1 MEEVWKDIKNWEGS
15 YQVSNFGRVR
25 SLERIITFSDGRI
38 RKFQGREIK
47 PIKSSTSDYL
57 MVRLWENHKEYA
69 YLIHRLVAQAFIPN
83 PDNLPEVSHIDENI
97 FNNSYDNLEWCNR
110 DYNHNYSKA
119 KRINAARAVTGKCV
133 LQYDLSG
140 KLLHVWETGL
150 DAAKSLNIP
159 QGNISSCCL
168 GKLKTAGGFK
178 WQYE

>member
-1 MEEVWKDIKNWEGS
+1 MN
-15 YQVSNFGRVR
+15 
-25 SLERIITFSDGRI
+25 
-38 RKFQGREIK
+38 
-47 PIKSSTSDYL
+47 
-57 MVRLWENHKEYA
+57 
-69 YLIHRLVAQAFIPN
+69 
-83 PDNLPEVSHIDENI
+83 HIDENI

-140 KLLHVWETGL
+140 KLLHIWETGL